1 MCGYVNEVWLSLVS
15 VASWKLWTATSES
28 QISPVLLSRE
38 AVAAIQRKQLGREV
52 VKVDAEL

>member
-1 MCGYVNEVWLSLVS
+1 MNEVWLSLVS

-52 VKVDAEL
+52 VKVDAKL